1 MKLTLDLEPLKTGTS
16 TITPGKVYY
25 EQVIV
30 RVADFPV
37 AMTHLENFYTKDG
50 NEIYDALNAGKR
62 ITVTAELEIV
72 K

>member
-1 MKLTLDLEPLKTGTS
+1 MKLTLDLEPLKTGTA

-25 EQVIV
+25 EQVLV
-30 RVADFPV
+30 RSADYPT
-37 AMTHLENFYTKDG
+37 ALMHIDTFYTKEG
-50 NEIYDALNAGKR
+50 NPVYDALNTGQR